1 MSSILSVSQ
10 INTYISLKIK
20 NDAKLRGVA
29 VRGEISDLSRSRAAH
44 IYFTLGDGSSSVRAV
59 MFAGNASKLRAEIS
73 SGMTVI
79 AYGNIEV
86 YERGGTYQLVA
97 TQLIPEG
104 AGNAFL
110 ALNILK
116 QKLADMGVFSAPKKP
131 IPRYP
136 RKIAVVTSPDGAAI
150 HDVASTV
157 ARRYPLAETVLFPAT
172 VQGSDAPASICAAIR
187 SADAS
192 GSDVIIVTRGG
203 GSSDDLSAF
212 NTEAV
217 VLEVYSC
224 KTPVISAV
232 GHEID
237 WSLCD
242 LAADLRAP
250 TPTGAAELATPDA
263 AEMKAEIAA
272 LRMSVKGLAASRL
285 RTMRESLRKYEY
297 ALAAMSVKEK
307 IKSRRAELINLRDRA
322 QRQYRHR
329 LEVSRLGLTSLRAM
343 LESLDPKNV
352 ISRGYALV
360 MKDGE
365 IAADINSLSLGD
377 SVEIVMRGGTAG
389 AEVKRISGD
398 SDEV

>member
-29 VRGEISDLSRSRAAH
+29 VRGEISDLSRSRAGH

-59 MFAGNASKLRAEIS
+59 MFAGNALKLRAEIS

-116 QKLADMGVFSAPKKP
+116 QKLADMGVFNAPKKP

-150 HDVASTV
+150 HDVASTA

>member
-29 VRGEISDLSRSRAAH
+29 VRGEISDLSRSRAGH

-172 VQGSDAPASICAAIR
+172 VQGTDAPASICAAIR

>member
-29 VRGEISDLSRSRAAH
+29 VRGEISDLSRSRAGH

-116 QKLADMGVFSAPKKP
+116 QKLADMGVFSALKKP

-250 TPTGAAELATPDA
+250 TPTGAAELATPDS
-263 AEMKAEIAA
+263 AEMRAEIAA

-285 RTMRESLRKYEY
+285 RTMREGLRKYEY

-329 LEVSRLGLTSLRAM
+329 LEVSHLGLTSLRAM

>member
-29 VRGEISDLSRSRAAH
+29 VRGEISDLSRSRAGH

-172 VQGSDAPASICAAIR
+172 VQGTDAPASICAAIR

-272 LRMSVKGLAASRL
+272 LRMTVKGLAASRL
-285 RTMRESLRKYEY
+285 RTMREGLRKYEY

-329 LEVSRLGLTSLRAM
+329 LEVSHLGLTSLRAM

-365 IAADINSLSLGD
+365 IAANINSLSLGD

>member
-29 VRGEISDLSRSRAAH
+29 VRGEISDLSRSRAGH

-150 HDVASTV
+150 HDVASTA

-272 LRMSVKGLAASRL
+272 LRMSVRGLAASRL

>member
-29 VRGEISDLSRSRAAH
+29 VRGEISDLSRSRAGH

-150 HDVASTV
+150 HDVASTA

-172 VQGSDAPASICAAIR
+172 VQGADAPASICAAIR
-187 SADAS
+187 SADSS

-272 LRMSVKGLAASRL
+272 LRMTVKGLAASRL
-285 RTMRESLRKYEY
+285 RTMREGLRKYEY

>member
-29 VRGEISDLSRSRAAH
+29 VRGEISDLSRSRAGH